1 MNTFSEGEKKEWRT
15 SRVSTFGR
23 NILMGRKKNTEDRK
37 CEYALKGRKKRLKK
51 TEMVSML
58 WGEEK
63 KRLMK
68 KKNGEYALERIKK
81 DWKEGWVRF
90 EKKTNKTDEREKWWV
105 RF

>member
-1 MNTFSEGEKKEWRT
+1 
-15 SRVSTFGR
+15 
-23 NILMGRKKNTEDRK
+23 MGRKKNTEDRK

-51 TEMVSML
+51 MEMVSML

-90 EKKTNKTDEREKWWV
+90 EKKKQTRLMREKNGEYGFRKKNDWG
-105 RF
+105 